1 LDGEPMA
8 VGEQLRVAGAPASS
22 GVYAVSQSGVLVYQA
37 GVIEKSALVWLDR
50 SGRELGTLSEPR
62 GFSYV
67 QLSPDQRHLAVS
79 VNDDATRTRDVYLYD
94 TARGGRTRVTS
105 EPSDDFAPAWSPRGD
120 RLAFA
125 GRRDSDR
132 DINLYVTNVSGTG
145 GEKRLLDLDGVEI
158 PTSWSPDERFLLF
171 QTPSPGADIKVLSL
185 ADGQVSSL
193 VSTRFTEGSAQ
204 FSPDGRWV
212 AYSSNETGR
221 TEVYVLPFQRAGP
234 RVPISTDG
242 GGSPRWRHDGKEL
255 FYIRGDNTLMAVA
268 VSLNAASVD
277 VGAAS
282 PLFRSRFRSENFP
295 YAVTSDGRFLV
306 NRSVDDETTPGIT
319 LVVNWPATLRKE

>member
-1 LDGEPMA
+1 
-8 VGEQLRVAGAPASS
+8 
-22 GVYAVSQSGVLVYQA
+22 
-37 GVIEKSALVWLDR
+37 
-50 SGRELGTLSEPR
+50 
-62 GFSYV
+62 
-67 QLSPDQRHLAVS
+67 
-79 VNDDATRTRDVYLYD
+79 
-94 TARGGRTRVTS
+94 
-105 EPSDDFAPAWSPRGD
+105 
-120 RLAFA
+120 
-125 GRRDSDR
+125 
-132 DINLYVTNVSGTG
+132 
-145 GEKRLLDLDGVEI
+145 
-158 PTSWSPDERFLLF
+158 LF

-221 TEVYVLPFQRAGP
+221 TEVYLLPFQRAGP

-242 GGSPRWRHDGKEL
+242 GGSPRWRRDGKEL
-255 FYIRGDNTLMAVA
+255 FYIRGNNTLMAVA
-268 VSLNAASVD
+268 VSPNAVSVD

-282 PLFRSRFRSENFP
+282 PLFQSRFRPENFP

-319 LVVNWPATLRKE
+319 LVVNWPATLRKD

>member
-1 LDGEPMA
+1 
-8 VGEQLRVAGAPASS
+8 
-22 GVYAVSQSGVLVYQA
+22 VSMYD
-37 GVIEKSALVWLDR
+37 E
-50 SGRELGTLSEPR
+50 T
-62 GFSYV
+62 
-67 QLSPDQRHLAVS
+67 
-79 VNDDATRTRDVYLYD
+79 TRTRDVYLFD
-94 TARGGRTRVTS
+94 TARGGQTRLTS
-105 EPSDDFAPAWSPRGD
+105 GPSDDFSPAWSPNGD

-125 GRRDSDR
+125 GRRQGDR
-132 DINLYVTNVSGTG
+132 GLNLYTTNVSGTG

-171 QTPSPGADIKVLSL
+171 QTQSPGADIKILSL
-185 ADGQVSSL
+185 ADGKVSTL

-212 AYSSNETGR
+212 AYSSNETGQ

-234 RVPISTDG
+234 RVPISTNG
-242 GGSPRWRHDGKEL
+242 GASPRWRHDGKEL

-268 VSLNAASVD
+268 ISLNATSLD

-282 PLFRSRFRSENFP
+282 PLFQSRFRSESFP

-306 NRSVDDETTPGIT
+306 NRSVDDETQSGIT
-319 LVVNWPATLRKE
+319 LLVNWPATLRKE